1 MNTSNALSFD
11 KIFAASLVALGATVA
26 LAFSPLSLA
35 KSPSNGTL
43 NVYTYDSFSSD
54 WGPGPK
60 IKANFEKVC
69 DCELNFV
76 ALDSSVGIL
85 SRVQLEGRS
94 SQADVLLGLDL
105 NLMEGARRSGLLAEH
120 SVDTSQVTVP
130 GGWTDNLFVPFDQG
144 HFAFIYN
151 SETLETP
158 PTSLKEIVDNQ
169 NLRVIYQDPRTSTPG
184 LGLLLWMK
192 SVYGDD
198 AADAWERLASHTVT
212 VTKGWSEAY
221 GLFLKGEADVVLSY
235 TTSPAYH
242 IVAEGETKYKA
253 ATSSEGLYPQVE
265 VAAMLK
271 SAPSPLLAKQFMAFI
286 LEPGFQSTIATGN
299 WMLPVIALDEALP
312 AAFDSALKP
321 TNNLVLPAND
331 VAMYRSAWVNEWL
344 NATTR

>member
-1 MNTSNALSFD
+1 MNTLPFKTLFSTSLLTLGTAFVVSFSSLT
-11 KIFAASLVALGATVA
+11 FAE
-26 LAFSPLSLA
+26 
-35 KSPSNGTL
+35 SPSNGTL

-60 IKANFEKVC
+60 IKANFEKEC
-69 DCELNFV
+69 ACELNFV

-85 SRVQLEGRS
+85 SRVQLEGKS

-105 NLMEGARRSGLLAEH
+105 NLMEAARKTGLLAEH
-120 SVDTSQVTVP
+120 SVDTSKVTVP
-130 GGWTDNLFVPFDQG
+130 GGWTDTVFVPFDQG

-212 VTKGWSEAY
+212 VTKGWSDAY

-242 IVAEGETKYKA
+242 IVAEGETKYQA
-253 ATSSEGLYPQVE
+253 ATASEGLYPQVE

-271 SAPSPLLAKQFMAFI
+271 DAPNPVLAKEFMAFI
-286 LEPGFQSTIATGN
+286 LQPGFQSTIATGN
-299 WMLPVIALDEALP
+299 WMLPVVELDEKLP
-312 AAFDSALKP
+312 AAFNSALKP
-321 TNNLVLPAND
+321 TKNLVLPAKE
-331 VAMYRSAWVNEWL
+331 VAMHRSAWINEWL
-344 NATTR
+344 DATTR

>member
-1 MNTSNALSFD
+1 LNTLSL
-11 KIFAASLVALGATVA
+11 KTSSTAIF
-26 LAFSPLSLA
+26 LSLA
-35 KSPSNGTL
+35 VLLPSVSSATETL
-43 NVYTYDSFSSD
+43 NVYTYDAFASD

-60 IKANFEKVC
+60 IKENFEKEC

-85 SRVQLEGRS
+85 SRVQLEGKS

-105 NLMEGARRSGLLAEH
+105 NLMEAAKQTGLLANH
-120 SVDTSQVTVP
+120 SVNTSAVTVA
-130 GGWTDNLFVPFDQG
+130 GGWNDKTFVPFDQG

-151 SETLETP
+151 SEALDTP
-158 PTSLKEIVDNQ
+158 PTSLKDVVDNQ

-198 AADAWERLASHTVT
+198 VSEAWERLAGHTVT
-212 VTKGWSEAY
+212 VTKSWSDAY

-242 IVAEGETKYKA
+242 IIAEGDNKYKA
-253 ATSSEGLYPQVE
+253 ATATEGLYPQVE
-265 VAAMLK
+265 VAAIMK
-271 SAPSPLLAKQFMAFI
+271 SAPNQALAKRFMQFI
-286 LEPGFQSTIATGN
+286 LQPGFQTVIPTGN
-299 WMLPVIALDEALP
+299 WMLPVVTLPEKLP

-321 TNNLVLPAND
+321 TKNLVLSAQD
-331 VAMYRSAWVNEWL
+331 VAKNRKAWVNEWL